1 MLLSY
6 CDDKTLTIKNN
17 DGNTPFY
24 LIFLNETDPKIFEV
38 LLKYANDKLL
48 YIKNGENTPVEV
60 LNSKPLNIKQPII
73 KVIVEHFDKKYLK
86 RAERRGTIFVKIK
99 ALIEANPNILEEYTD
114 KGYTVMNVF
123 IQETLGKKILEKQE
137 KREKERLKKIR
148 HLKGLT
154 SKPSS
159 SKTSS
164 PLSLENLVKD
174 VSKSKSRSKNVATN
188 TQKSF
193 A

>member
-1 MLLSY
+1 MIGLSNINTDIILQFRLIISKY
-6 CDDKTLTIKNN
+6 YDLYNN
-17 DGNTPFY
+17 
-24 LIFLNETDPKIFEV
+24 
-38 LLKYANDKLL
+38 
-48 YIKNGENTPVEV
+48 
-60 LNSKPLNIKQPII
+60 
-73 KVIVEHFDKKYLK
+73 IVKKYT
-86 RAERRGTIFVKIK
+86 EDNSTS
-99 ALIEANPNILEEYTD
+99 LEEYTD
-114 KGYTVMNVF
+114 KGYTVVNVF